1 MMIVRMISGTSL
13 SAFSASVAQ
22 TRAGQGASVAG
33 VRQASGSPLASPGS
47 PPFTALKSGVP
58 PQDSSRPLP
67 RGSLLDLS
75 V

>member
-13 SAFSASVAQ
+13 SAFSASIAQ
-22 TRAGQGASVAG
+22 TRVGQTSSVLNARAGSDAVPSSTGAQPFAAPKSA
-33 VRQASGSPLASPGS
+33 ASPQGS
-47 PPFTALKSGVP
+47 T
-58 PQDSSRPLP
+58 RPSA